1 MNRCCFAPSSLDPRE
16 PRRLEGLPVVVV
28 GGVGGDVVV
37 GGVDATMRLRVFV
50 SEFFLLRGP
59 SPPSASD
66 RLRCRLIRVPPLD
79 FVGFVFLSFDFDVFL
94 AVLDSSSSSS
104 SSSSFAGAS
113 HSSATLPLP
122 VVFKVLP
129 FFRKT
134 PLSSRP
140 KASFSKTPGVK
151 VLDVF
156 CLRVDTGISKSSRRS
171 SSSSSFFSLSL
182 SRKAKAEEEEPKS
195 LEISYMSLRSTFRR
209 KLRKILFKGL
219 EEEEELQI
227 IYDNMTTL
235 KREREREREG
245 NPTRSRTYP
254 GKKMRL
260 LFCSHL
266 RRGGDRARRLTK
278 APGGRRRSRSRRRR
292 RRRRRNGVGD
302 NNSTL
307 FGGDRNIRRR
317 WRCPETP
324 GNRFGSNLSLT
335 CRLL

>member
-151 VLDVF
+151 VLDDVF

-182 SRKAKAEEEEPKS
+182 SLAKQKRKKRSPKVWRY
-195 LEISYMSLRSTFRR
+195 LICLLGRP
-209 KLRKILFKGL
+209 L
-219 EEEEELQI
+219 EE
-227 IYDNMTTL
+227 NC
-235 KREREREREG
+235 
-245 NPTRSRTYP
+245 
-254 GKKMRL
+254 GK
-260 LFCSHL
+260 FCL
-266 RRGGDRARRLTK
+266 R
-278 APGGRRRSRSRRRR
+278 
-292 RRRRRNGVGD
+292 V
-302 NNSTL
+302 
-307 FGGDRNIRRR
+307 
-317 WRCPETP
+317 
-324 GNRFGSNLSLT
+324 
-335 CRLL
+335 

>member
-1 MNRCCFAPSSLDPRE
+1 
-16 PRRLEGLPVVVV
+16 
-28 GGVGGDVVV
+28 
-37 GGVDATMRLRVFV
+37 MRLRVFV

-94 AVLDSSSSSS
+94 AVLDSSSSSPSS

-134 PLSSRP
+134 PLGATSSKKSSRP

-156 CLRVDTGISKSSRRS
+156 CLRVDTGISRRLEVVVVV
-171 SSSSSFFSLSL
+171 SLSL
-182 SRKAKAEEEEPKS
+182 SRKARKKRSPKRVWRY
-195 LEISYMSLRSTFRR
+195 LMSFSPTFRR

-219 EEEEELQI
+219 EEEEEL
-227 IYDNMTTL
+227 
-235 KREREREREG
+235 
-245 NPTRSRTYP
+245 
-254 GKKMRL
+254 
-260 LFCSHL
+260 
-266 RRGGDRARRLTK
+266 
-278 APGGRRRSRSRRRR
+278 
-292 RRRRRNGVGD
+292 
-302 NNSTL
+302 
-307 FGGDRNIRRR
+307 RNI
-317 WRCPETP
+317 
-324 GNRFGSNLSLT
+324 
-335 CRLL
+335 